1 MGHNI
6 TQSHEETQEA
16 TNKHVYSEF
25 WPAKDGFQR
34 ETTSQNSSGERHRE
48 FISSASSHLL
58 FSISQYNHLFSW
70 MLPVSSLVVN
80 KEDRSH
86 AQFLLHQVSKV
97 HGAWFVGHEG
107 REDLRL

>member
-6 TQSHEETQEA
+6 TQSHEETQLA
-16 TNKHVYSEF
+16 TTKPVCSEF
-25 WPAKDGFQR
+25 WPAEEGFQR
-34 ETTSQNSSGERHRE
+34 ETTSQNRSEERDRE

-58 FSISQYNHLFSW
+58 FSISQYNRLLFW

-86 AQFLLHQVSKV
+86 AQFLLHQGSKV

-107 REDLRL
+107 CEDVRL